1 MNLVSPWL
9 DNGLPRCQRRVPLAN
24 VDTGRVANGGWARP
38 GSHRSVGLTPVNLAG
53 RVCVA
58 RKRKYG
64 GIPFPSGTR
73 WWRRRQRPT
82 TTCPRGVCFL
92 FFFQS
97 ILLRV
102 GVRPQPTKQVPS
114 FRDSSLFSSLLSQ
127 GTKEQEEELQP
138 WAAATARSP
147 RWRGRGTPRRT
158 RAPKAR
164 LSPSI
169 PPIPPPLLT
178 NPIPIRSDSCPSISS
193 LYLLAGSQLETNKKA
208 MNIQV
213 RTQSSPPL
221 EPSRSVSLQSSCL
234 LEIRGFPFPDSLGFQ
249 AAPSGF
255 GATSGQPTTRRDSH
269 PFPLLLLCSSLLQPV
284 DSSGM
289 VTVLLLLM
297 ILLLFCT

>member
-1 MNLVSPWL
+1 MVGQWAATMSTTGPTGERGHRTRGQWWMGPAWQSQIRGPDSGQPGRPRLRRAEAEIRRDSIPIRHTVVAAATPNH
-9 DNGLPRCQRRVPLAN
+9 DLPSRC
-24 VDTGRVANGGWARP
+24 
-38 GSHRSVGLTPVNLAG
+38 
-53 RVCVA
+53 
-58 RKRKYG
+58 
-64 GIPFPSGTR
+64 
-73 WWRRRQRPT
+73 
-82 TTCPRGVCFL
+82 
-92 FFFQS
+92 FFFFSFSSPSSYALACVPNQPNKS
-97 ILLRV
+97 LPSATLL
-102 GVRPQPTKQVPS
+102 
-114 FRDSSLFSSLLSQ
+114 SSLLSQ

-234 LEIRGFPFPDSLGFQ
+234 LEIRGFPFPDSGCSIWIRRNQ
-249 AAPSGF
+249 WPAHDAARFSSIPSL
-255 GATSGQPTTRRDSH
+255 AA
-269 PFPLLLLCSSLLQPV
+269 
-284 DSSGM
+284 
-289 VTVLLLLM
+289 
-297 ILLLFCT
+297 LLLFTATCR